1 MNEGGGLPAIW
12 ILFDADNTCQQT
24 NIITAKISS
33 PFQLQMT
40 APVISGLQWL
50 TTDCL
55 HFVRLELSARSGLLS
70 MDVEVKVT
78 SASVKIA
85 AIRESTKTTLSLLVR
100 TFVTIVML
108 RWQM

>member
-1 MNEGGGLPAIW
+1 
-12 ILFDADNTCQQT
+12 
-24 NIITAKISS
+24 
-33 PFQLQMT
+33 MT

-108 RWQM
+108 PMANVIAGLFQTQQKQKRDEWDQVRHGDATPTQREP